1 MKENWHALS
10 KKWHEAF
17 GKFSPENLKVSN
29 WDFDGIFCTKLKMYK
44 LKIYMGV
51 MCRDNEEWC
60 KIGRGIDLS
69 FQNWLQK
76 IDNFWPRHSKVSE
89 ICTLTG
95 SFWSKLKN
103 YRAIMFDGTKDWRK
117 IWRKTD
123 LCFQIWH
130 DESGKFVFRGLKI
143 AISF

>member
-1 MKENWHALS
+1 
-10 KKWHEAF
+10 
-17 GKFSPENLKVSN
+17 
-29 WDFDGIFCTKLKMYK
+29 
-44 LKIYMGV
+44 MGV

-95 SFWSKLKN
+95 SFWSKLKK
-103 YRAIMFDGTKDWRK
+103 YRGIMFDGTKDWWK

-130 DESGKFVFRGLKI
+130 DESGKFVFTGLKI